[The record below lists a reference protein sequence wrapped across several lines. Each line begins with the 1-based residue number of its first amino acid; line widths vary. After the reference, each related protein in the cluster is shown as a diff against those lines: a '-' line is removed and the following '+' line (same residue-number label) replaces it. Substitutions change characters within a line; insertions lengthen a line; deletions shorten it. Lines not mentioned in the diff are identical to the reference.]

1 MKRNATTPATKLIEK
16 FDHQLR
22 DLLMTDLKAIRTA
35 RVKMINHLT
44 FNNPP
49 ERLLTA

>member
-1 MKRNATTPATKLIEK
+1 MKRNPTAPSTKLIEK

-22 DLLMTDLKAIRTA
+22 DLLMTDLEAIRKA
-35 RVKMINHLT
+35 RMKLINHLT
-44 FNNPP
+44 MNNTK